1 MIAHEEETPLL
12 LHIIRHDDGEEG
24 RRLEESIAQVQRDDR
39 CVQRTASV
47 TALFALL
54 AIVGVACETVEPDI
68 FPFAGSQLVLRV
80 LCVLGLASL
89 ICLVVF
95 AGLLMRFRM
104 KLNRLRKEG
113 RRLAARVLERCLGQP
128 GLAASPAR
136 QSRSDAP
143 EMVAGATNA
152 GGAP

>member
-1 MIAHEEETPLL
+1 MGAEGSGRTAA
-12 LHIIRHDDGEEG
+12 GEERAFWG
-24 RRLEESIAQVQRDDR
+24 PSTHTGVSHG
-39 CVQRTASV
+39 TA
-47 TALFALL
+47 
-54 AIVGVACETVEPDI
+54 D
-68 FPFAGSQLVLRV
+68 LR
-80 LCVLGLASL
+80 
-89 ICLVVF
+89 VVF